1 MRSASGDRE
10 TVVIAGAGIAGMTA
24 ALYLL
29 EAGFDVAILEKRDRV
44 GGKFGA
50 VRVSDDTV
58 HEHAYHFLADWCVNL
73 RAVMEKIR
81 LGTPHLQPSHGVSFL
96 RPRRQGGPLSARL
109 ATLRLEELGTLFSE
123 TLHGGVIP
131 PDDMMIWFYS
141 LLELVSYGRDLDDKE
156 FPTRPRRGRIADS
169 PGSSAGIS
177 TAAS

>member
-1 MRSASGDRE
+1 MAGGCVKETLPHASHVLLELCWLATEPPGGGGTRPMGSVNGE
-10 TVVIAGAGIAGMTA
+10 KVVIAGAGIAGMTA

-109 ATLRLEELGTLFSE
+109 ATLRLEELG
-123 TLHGGVIP
+123 
-131 PDDMMIWFYS
+131 
-141 LLELVSYGRDLDDKE
+141 
-156 FPTRPRRGRIADS
+156 
-169 PGSSAGIS
+169 
-177 TAAS
+177 